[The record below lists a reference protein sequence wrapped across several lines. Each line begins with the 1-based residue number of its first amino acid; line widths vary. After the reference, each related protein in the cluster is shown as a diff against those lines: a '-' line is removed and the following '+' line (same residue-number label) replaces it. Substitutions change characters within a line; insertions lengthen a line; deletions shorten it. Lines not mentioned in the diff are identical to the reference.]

1 MSRLSYVFLRCDRDR
16 KMKLFEWR
24 VYHLQNL
31 VRNNPKLDQL
41 HEFVEEL
48 VEDWE
53 FFEIAQAT
61 LDQEVRKR
69 LADSLKL

>member
-1 MSRLSYVFLRCDRDR
+1 MSRLSYVFLRSDRDR

-31 VRNNPKLDQL
+31 VRNNPSLNQL